1 MESSMQPKISTSGQI
16 LTMYC
21 IAWKRIVVSCV
32 TKLRFNRVL
41 TLTWTVLLV
50 SSTLSTSLDSI
61 SHLHSLSST
70 QVTMSRSLERT
81 SNKSRVSWDLTVK
94 ALPGMSFPENFSTQ
108 EKHFRKSLLAL
119 MACQPSALVSPATS
133 PMLQEMLRSRTSLL
147 TVINMC
153 QYSVST
159 LVSLSRLRWPIL
171 TAKIL

>member
-1 MESSMQPKISTSGQI
+1 
-16 LTMYC
+16 MYC
-21 IAWKRIVVSCV
+21 NAWRRIVASCV
-32 TKLRFNRVL
+32 TRLRSSKVK

-61 SHLHSLSST
+61 NHLHSLSST
-70 QVTMSRSLERT
+70 QVTMNRSLERT
-81 SNKSRVSWDLTVK
+81 SNKNRASWDLSVK
-94 ALPGMSFPENFSTQ
+94 ASPGMSFPENFSTQ
-108 EKHFRKSLLAL
+108 EKHCHKSLLAL

-133 PMLQEMLRSRTSLL
+133 LTLQEMLRSRTSLL

-171 TAKIL
+171 TAETLLLP